1 MFTILYWI
9 IKCTLVQEKYS
20 ESISLRI
27 GRAQKA
33 TELLFDGNNKL
44 HENVKIFIQRV
55 DLGNA
60 QTPREIVRSL
70 RHYEQRQWIISKTYR
85 KLMVLKMGRAAA
97 VSKVE
102 EFAKVAKEKLTSAG
116 EWVILK

>member
-1 MFTILYWI
+1 MGGH
-9 IKCTLVQEKYS
+9 K
-20 ESISLRI
+20 
-27 GRAQKA
+27 KA

-70 RHYEQRQWIISKTYR
+70 RPYEQKAMDYFENIPKINGSQNG
-85 KLMVLKMGRAAA
+85 GRAAA

>member
-1 MFTILYWI
+1 MGGH
-9 IKCTLVQEKYS
+9 K
-20 ESISLRI
+20 
-27 GRAQKA
+27 KA

-70 RHYEQRQWIISKTYR
+70 RHYEQKAMDYFENIPKINGSQNGGGLRR
-85 KLMVLKMGRAAA
+85 FLRLKSLLR
-97 VSKVE
+97 SQK
-102 EFAKVAKEKLTSAG
+102 KN
-116 EWVILK
+116 